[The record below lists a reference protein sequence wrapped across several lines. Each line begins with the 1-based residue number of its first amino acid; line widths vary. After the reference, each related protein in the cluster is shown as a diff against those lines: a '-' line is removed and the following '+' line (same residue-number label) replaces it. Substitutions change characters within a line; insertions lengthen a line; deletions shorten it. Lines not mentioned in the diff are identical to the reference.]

1 MIDEGQKP
9 IPSSNG
15 EDSSICLEGYIN
27 LTKNSKKRFRNS
39 SPFVSK
45 KFATRLVSDVR
56 LPLPIRKVTDIEI
69 FSAIIHF

>member
-1 MIDEGQKP
+1 MVT
-9 IPSSNG
+9 
-15 EDSSICLEGYIN
+15 SI

-45 KFATRLVSDVR
+45 KFAMKLVSDVR
-56 LPLPIRKVTDIEI
+56 LPLPVRKVTDIEI